1 MPKTVRFIIVSICA
15 VSFCGWGQSILSL
28 SYPFGLPL
36 RSLSSTALSMGGVSV
51 GVPNDHHVM
60 LTNPGNLGTIDITAF
75 SSLWFID
82 YIRINDN
89 GAYSDHI
96 RTAPRQLSFALPLG
110 LAGTIAF
117 SLAKTTDATIK
128 YRQEELLYSK
138 KNPLS
143 STFTSISY
151 DREGGTT
158 SWQAGWG
165 RSIGKYVNIGFAY
178 QRYYFSAFTTKLT
191 DVTFQTKAISIAK
204 IDTTQIDPNTISI
217 VTTYDTTEYE
227 EEITERDSTH
237 LSFGGNGLR
246 FGIMGTIKKFT
257 AGLAVNYYFQ
267 DNLKYFSSI
276 YNNSSSLPV
285 DSALLS
291 SFTDSLQLPHSI
303 ATGLS
308 YEISPKWLV
317 GADLTF
323 DLWQYYYVKGRQI
336 LAVVETDNTVSFSA
350 GFRFIPAP
358 NLLAPRYW
366 ETIHLRG
373 GIRYS
378 QLPGKT
384 SSEFSGALGFGFPLK
399 GNGLLDLGFE
409 LGRRTHEDYSDY
421 NETFLQVSIGLNGG
435 RKWIKTPTSTY

>member
-1 MPKTVRFIIVSICA
+1 MFKTVRLTIVSICA
-15 VSFCGWGQSILSL
+15 VYVCGWGQSILSL

-60 LTNPGNLGTIDITAF
+60 LTNPANLGTIDITAF
-75 SSLWFID
+75 SSLWLVD

-89 GAYSDHI
+89 GAYSDHV
-96 RTAPRQLSFALPLG
+96 RTAPRQVSFALPLG

-117 SLAKTTDATIK
+117 SLSKTTDATLK
-128 YRQEELLYSK
+128 YRQEQLLYNQ

-143 STFTSISY
+143 STFTRVSY

-165 RSIGKYVNIGFAY
+165 RNIGKYVNIGIAY
-178 QRYYFSAFTTKLT
+178 QRYYFSTFTTKLT
-191 DVTFQTKAISIAK
+191 DVTFETKSITSE
-204 IDTTQIDPNTISI
+204 IDSVTDPLNPITIFDTTTN
-217 VTTYDTTEYE
+217 
-227 EEITERDSTH
+227 EEILTERDSTH
-237 LSFGGNGLR
+237 VSVGGNGLR
-246 FGIMGTIKKFT
+246 FGIMGTLKKFT
-257 AGLAVNYYFQ
+257 AGISVNYYFQ
-267 DNLKYFSSI
+267 DILKYFSST
-276 YNNSSSLPV
+276 YNGATNDTPV
-285 DSALLS
+285 DSALLVS
-291 SFTDSLQLPHSI
+291 HSDSLQLPHSI
-303 ATGLS
+303 AMGLS

-317 GADLTF
+317 GADLSL
-323 DLWQYYYVKGRQI
+323 DLWKYYFTQGSQI
-336 LAVVETDNTVSFSA
+336 LSVVATDNTASFSA

-384 SSEFSGALGFGFPLK
+384 SSELSGALGFGFPLK

-409 LGRRTHEDYSDY
+409 LGRRTHENYSNY
-421 NETFLQVSIGLNGG
+421 NETFLQISIGLNGG